1 MYGFAADPQLTKWE
15 NAKNRLSN
23 MMIQQYFSNISNKTT
38 HNLCT
43 YKQPPK
49 NVEKL
54 LGLGLNFCI
63 QKRHPI
69 KNFEKSFERMRY
81 NVRTKYFFRNEEKG
95 VYEKKNLPKI
105 ARLGTPIRKL

>member
-1 MYGFAADPQLTKWE
+1 MYGFAADPKLTKWE

-49 NVEKL
+49 NIEKL

-63 QKRHPI
+63 QKRHPN
-69 KNFEKSFERMRY
+69 KNFEKSFERM
-81 NVRTKYFFRNEEKG
+81 
-95 VYEKKNLPKI
+95 
-105 ARLGTPIRKL
+105 